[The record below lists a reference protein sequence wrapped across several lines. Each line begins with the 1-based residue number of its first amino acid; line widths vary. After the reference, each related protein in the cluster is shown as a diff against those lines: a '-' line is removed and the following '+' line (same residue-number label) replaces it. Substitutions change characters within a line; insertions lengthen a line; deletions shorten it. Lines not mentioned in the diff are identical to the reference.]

1 MGEISVKA
9 SRRAVV
15 ALPAMAGEQ
24 LAKTCDS
31 LIVANSTNDHHER

>member
-1 MGEISVKA
+1 MGEISEKT
-9 SRRAVV
+9 SGRAV

-24 LAKTCDS
+24 SARICGS